1 MATYVIGHAFLLLG
15 VLQILPNRRWSGT
28 ECGGSMV
35 VIEG

>member
-1 MATYVIGHAFLLLG
+1 